1 MSTQPPSSST
11 APAAAPA
18 AASDPSLVRLAEEIH
33 RLACRLTAQ
42 EWRFDE
48 LAAAIGS
55 LEARH
60 DQTQAAVDE
69 VRTAVEPSRLA
80 ALGGLS
86 PEEIARRGDYLA
98 VVNRV
103 RRTVRERLPKEA
115 RVLVIGRGDEDLV
128 QLSGRRAA
136 HFPQDAAGDFAG
148 EYPGTGGEAVD
159 QLRDLVGQGWDHL
172 VIPSTSF
179 WWLDSYPEFRIHLLR
194 EWHAVHRD
202 ENCLIFVHDP
212 GRPGPWQRLDEVV
225 SRIRTEEARLP
236 AILDWDTGCDVAELY
251 PACAVFPP
259 LDRGLDRLPYIERS
273 IDVVAVPWDKPE
285 RVVEA
290 RRIAT
295 AAIVRI
301 APPGV
306 RDVGFFVAV
315 EQLEEN
321 AGGARA
327 HPGARLGLVVPNRQ
341 T

>member
-1 MSTQPPSSST
+1 MSTQPTSSST
-11 APAAAPA
+11 APA

-69 VRTAVEPSRLA
+69 VRAAVEPSRLA

-86 PEEIARRGDYLA
+86 PEEIACRGDYLA

-148 EYPGTGGEAVD
+148 EYPGTGGEAVE
-159 QLRDLVGQGWDHL
+159 QLRELVGRGWDHL
-172 VIPSTSF
+172 VIPTTSF

-194 EWHAVHRD
+194 DWHAVHRD
-202 ENCLIFVHDP
+202 ENCLIFIHDP
-212 GRPGPWQRLDEVV
+212 GRPGPWRRLDDLVE
-225 SRIRTEEARLP
+225 RIRGEEGRLP
-236 AILDWDTGCDVAELY
+236 AILDWETGGNVAEMY
-251 PACAVFPP
+251 PGCAVFSPP
-259 LDRGLDRLPYIERS
+259 VCGLDQLPYLDRT
-273 IDVVAVPWDKPE
+273 IDVVAVPWHRLE
-285 RVVEA
+285 WLAEA
-290 RRIAT
+290 RRVAT
-295 AAIVRI
+295 VAVVRI
-301 APPGV
+301 APPGL
-306 RDVGFFVAV
+306 RDVGFFLAI
-315 EQLEEN
+315 ESLAEN
-321 AGGARA
+321 GGGLPAN
-327 HPGARLGLVVPNRQ
+327 PGARLGLVVPNRP

>member
-1 MSTQPPSSST
+1 MSTQPPSSTT
-11 APAAAPA
+11 APAAAT
-18 AASDPSLVRLAEEIH
+18 DPSLVRLAEEIH

-55 LEARH
+55 LETRH
-60 DQTQAAVDE
+60 DQTQAALDE
-69 VRTAVEPSRLA
+69 LRAAVEPARLA

-86 PEEIARRGDYLA
+86 PEEIASRGDYLA

-103 RRTVRERLPKEA
+103 RRVVRERLPKEA

-148 EYPGTGGEAVD
+148 EYPGTGSEAVD
-159 QLRDLVGQGWDHL
+159 QLRALVGPNWDHL
-172 VIPSTSF
+172 VIPATSF
-179 WWLDSYPEFRIHLLR
+179 WWFDHYPEFRIHLER

-202 ENCLIFVHDP
+202 ESCMIFAHDP
-212 GRPGPWQRLDEVV
+212 GRPGPWQRLDDVV
-225 SRIRTEEARLP
+225 SRIRTAEGRLP
-236 AILDWDTGCDVAELY
+236 AILDWDTGCDLTGLY

-259 LDRGLDRLPYIERS
+259 LDRGLDRLPYLERS
-273 IDVVAVPWDKPE
+273 IDIVAVPWDKPE
-285 RVVEA
+285 RVAEA
-290 RRIAT
+290 RRVAT

-301 APPGV
+301 ALPGV
-306 RDVGFFVAV
+306 RDVGPFIVV
-315 EQLEEN
+315 EQLAEH
-321 AGGARA
+321 AGGTPA
-327 HPGARLGLVVPNRQ
+327 HAGGRLGLVVPNRQ

>member
-18 AASDPSLVRLAEEIH
+18 AAADPSLSRLAEEIH

-60 DQTQAAVDE
+60 DQTQTAVDE
-69 VRTAVEPSRLA
+69 VRAAVEPSRLA

-159 QLRDLVGQGWDHL
+159 QLRELVGQGWDHL
-172 VIPSTSF
+172 VIPTTSF

-194 EWHAVHRD
+194 DWHAVHRD
-202 ENCLIFVHDP
+202 ENCLIFGHDP
-212 GRPGPWQRLDEVV
+212 GRPGPWQRLDDVV
-225 SRIRTEEARLP
+225 SQIRTDERRLP

-251 PACAVFPP
+251 PACSVFPP
-259 LDRGLDRLPYIERS
+259 LDRGLDRLPYLERS

-285 RVVEA
+285 RVAEA
-290 RRIAT
+290 RRVAT

-301 APPGV
+301 ASPGV
-306 RDVGFFVAV
+306 RDVGFFLAV

-321 AGGARA
+321 AGGAPA